1 MYYIVLDLEWNQP
14 WPGSPS
20 AQKNLPIH
28 GEIIQIGA
36 VRMLEDQTVAD
47 ELQLYVKPK
56 YYKRL
61 NKRVSKLTGIKE
73 SKLKAEGLDFPDAME
88 VFHRWCGDE
97 CIFLTWGFDDI
108 NILTENLKLF
118 ELDPQWV
125 QRWYNAQMMYNAQ
138 LGGGNQQKALKTALE
153 EMGIEPSRPAHDALG
168 DAYHTACICAKLD
181 LKKGIE
187 DYGKALKT
195 HEDGLHGAQVPGCIS
210 RKVFHGY
217 ASKQDAFA
225 AMAGAENLCPEC
237 GAQMK
242 ITKWY
247 PQQGKRYLT
256 MTTCPEHGTFL
267 MRIRLISE
275 GEEAESLQ
283 VNRMLYEADSEAAQ
297 VYARLSEKPRR
308 PKRRSRKARADKLAA
323 KRQQISNC
331 ANSNAES

>member
-20 AQKNLPIH
+20 AQKQLPVPIH

-47 ELQLYVKPK
+47 ELQLYVKPR
-56 YYKRL
+56 YYRRL

-73 SKLKAEGLDFPDAME
+73 SKLKAEGLDFPDAIE
-88 VFHRWCGDE
+88 VFHRWCGDD

-108 NILTENLKLF
+108 GILTENLRLF
-118 ELDPQWV
+118 QLDAQWV
-125 QRWYNAQMMYNAQ
+125 QNWYNAQMMYNAQ
-138 LGGGNQQKALKTALE
+138 IGGGTQQKALKTALE
-153 EMGIEPSRPAHDALG
+153 EMGIAATRPAHDALG
-168 DAYHTACICAKLD
+168 DAYHTACICARLD
-181 LKKGIE
+181 LPRGMAE
-187 DYGKALKT
+187 YGRSLKT

-210 RKVFHGY
+210 RKVYHGF

-225 AMAGAENLCPEC
+225 NLAGPENCCPTC

-256 MTTCPEHGTFL
+256 MTTCPEHGPYL
-267 MRIRLISE
+267 LRVRLVPEE
-275 GEEAESLQ
+275 GGTLQ
-283 VNRMLYEADSEAAQ
+283 ANRMLYEADSQTAQ
-297 VYARLSEKPRR
+297 SYERLQQKPRR
-308 PKRRSRKARADKLAA
+308 PRRRRRSEAARTASPQA
-323 KRQQISNC
+323 
-331 ANSNAES
+331 

>member
-20 AQKNLPIH
+20 AQKKLPVPIH

-47 ELQLYVKPK
+47 ELQLYIKPK

-217 ASKQDAFA
+217 ANKQEAFA
-225 AMAGAENLCPEC
+225 AMAGKENLCPEC

-256 MTTCPEHGTFL
+256 MTACPAHGAFL
-267 MRIRLISE
+267 MRIRLIT
-275 GEEAESLQ
+275 EEDETLQ
-283 VNRMLYEADSEAAQ
+283 VNRMVYEPDSEAAQ
-297 VYARLSEKPRR
+297 VYTRLSEKPRR

-323 KRQQISNC
+323 KRQQISN
-331 ANSNAES
+331 NAQQQE